1 MSSQGRRDGL
11 LDTQEVARILGV
23 HVQTVRRYIRS
34 KQLPA
39 IRLTPRLYKVRQRDL
54 ERFLLTRQT
63 VVGEGSLSGGGV

>member
-1 MSSQGRRDGL
+1 MTSKGPKNGL
-11 LDTQEVARILGV
+11 LDTREVARILGV

-39 IRLTPRLYKVRQRDL
+39 IRLTPRLYKIRQGDL

-63 VVGEGSLSGGGV
+63 VAGEASLSGGGV

>member
-39 IRLTPRLYKVRQRDL
+39 IRLTPRLYKIRRGDL
-54 ERFLLTRQT
+54 ERFLSTRQT
-63 VVGEGSLSGGGV
+63 MVGEGSLSGGGV

>member
-11 LDTQEVARILGV
+11 LDTQDVARILGV

-39 IRLTPRLYKVRQRDL
+39 IRLTPRLYKVRQGDL

-63 VVGEGSLSGGGV
+63 VVGEASLSGGGM

>member
-39 IRLTPRLYKVRQRDL
+39 IRLTPRLYKIRQNDL
-54 ERFLLTRQT
+54 ERFLSTRQT

>member
-1 MSSQGRRDGL
+1 MSSQGRKDGL

-39 IRLTPRLYKVRQRDL
+39 IRLTPRLYKIRQRDL

-63 VVGEGSLSGGGV
+63 VEGSLSGGGV

>member
-1 MSSQGRRDGL
+1 MTTDPRWDGL

-39 IRLTPRLYKVRQRDL
+39 IRLTPRLYKVRQVDL
-54 ERFLLTRQT
+54 ERFLKARHTT
-63 VVGEGSLSGGGV
+63 ATGSSGSGA